1 LEGAAQLLGDPGVVF
16 DQQDA
21 KHDLTLAKGFLL
33 VVTTRYVRQ
42 GLDRVRQ
49 PRHFWSE
56 GADEALH
63 AVRSCGVDVDTRDT
77 DRRRAALDAFGPDPF
92 AATAFEDL
100 TRAAASLLGAPMAA
114 ISVLTRAGGHFKA
127 AIGVAGGKRSSDA
140 FATWALSAPTK
151 ALVVEDV
158 AKDPEI
164 QKALSEAGLTS
175 IRSFAAV
182 PLTLS
187 SGEAIGALCVM
198 GDSPRK
204 VSRAA
209 LKKLKFLGDQ
219 VIHTLEERQRS
230 GLRQNAGRPDLSSP
244 SR

>member
-1 LEGAAQLLGDPGVVF
+1 MRSWRVDADP
-16 DQQDA
+16 
-21 KHDLTLAKGFLL
+21 
-33 VVTTRYVRQ
+33 
-42 GLDRVRQ
+42 
-49 PRHFWSE
+49 
-56 GADEALH
+56 
-63 AVRSCGVDVDTRDT
+63 RDT
-77 DRRRAALDAFGPDPF
+77 ERRHAALDAFGPDPF

-100 TRAAASLLGAPMAA
+100 TRVAADLLGTPKAA

-127 AIGVAGGKRSSDA
+127 ATGIAGGKRSSDA

-198 GDSPRK
+198 GDARRTVPHD
-204 VSRAA
+204 A
-209 LKKLKFLGDQ
+209 LEKLKFLGDQ
-219 VIHTLEERQRS
+219 VIRTLEERQQS
-230 GLRQNAGRPDLSSP
+230 GLRQKASPPDGPRP
-244 SR
+244 